1 MEYRIQHLNFAYQE
15 EPVLVDLNLTLPAG
29 ELYLFSGPSG
39 SGKSTLLRIMA
50 GLLPRYGGTLTGEE
64 IGRAHV

>member
-29 ELYLFSGPSG
+29 ELYLFPALLVVENRPSCTLWPASYPGTEGP
-39 SGKSTLLRIMA
+39 
-50 GLLPRYGGTLTGEE
+50 
-64 IGRAHV
+64 

>member
-29 ELYLFSGPSG
+29 ELYRPFW
-39 SGKSTLLRIMA
+39 
-50 GLLPRYGGTLTGEE
+50 
-64 IGRAHV
+64 